1 MIELPHNRGELILP
15 AASSSDVENQDK
27 RKVKSRMS
35 KRASSAKPSHNSASA
50 TAAARRRS
58 RRIEA
63 PIKVRDKEPP
73 KLVDLAEAFRIWRE
87 SFETPAKRRA
97 YIEDVCRR
105 IAEEFKPEKIIL
117 FGSHAYGEPT
127 PESDLDL
134 LVVMQYE
141 GDYFLQASKIRR
153 RLGLMTP
160 MDLLVRTP
168 EELQYRLEIGD
179 RFMREIVERGK
190 VMYEAA
196 HA

>member
-1 MIELPHNRGELILP
+1 
-15 AASSSDVENQDK
+15 
-27 RKVKSRMS
+27 MS
-35 KRASSAKPSHNSASA
+35 KRTASVKSPIQSVK
-50 TAAARRRS
+50 TAETVARKKS
-58 RRIEA
+58 RPMKA
-63 PIKVRDKEPP
+63 VDKEPP
-73 KLVDLAEAFRIWRE
+73 KLVDLAEAFRVWRE
-87 SFETPAKRRA
+87 SFETPAKRQA

-117 FGSHAYGEPT
+117 FGSHAYGQPT

-141 GDYFLQASKIRR
+141 GDYFLQAAKISQ
-153 RLGLMTP
+153 RLGLVTP

-168 EELQYRLEIGD
+168 EELRYRLDIGD

-190 VMYEAA
+190 VMYEAT

>member
-1 MIELPHNRGELILP
+1 
-15 AASSSDVENQDK
+15 
-27 RKVKSRMS
+27 MS
-35 KRASSAKPSHNSASA
+35 KRTASVKAPIDSVTTAA
-50 TAAARRRS
+50 TAVRRS
-58 RRIEA
+58 SRPRKA
-63 PIKVRDKEPP
+63 VAKEPP
-73 KLVDLAEAFRIWRE
+73 KLVDLAEAFRVWRE
-87 SFETPAKRRA
+87 SFATPAKRRA

-117 FGSHAYGEPT
+117 FGSHAYGQPT

-134 LVVMQYE
+134 LVVMPYE
-141 GDYFLQASKIRR
+141 GSYFQQATTIRR

-179 RFMREIVERGK
+179 RFMREIVEHGK
-190 VMYEAA
+190 VMYEAP